1 MTEVKNVSIKRKQD
15 IVRNDNLIFTADI
28 HLATIN
34 KDGKLTKMPE
44 KLKEK
49 LIK

>member
-1 MTEVKNVSIKRKQD
+1 MKQD
-15 IVRNDNLIFTADI
+15 IFINDNLIFTADI

-34 KDGKLTKMPE
+34 IDGKLTKMPE

-49 LIK
+49 LTK